1 MRIVPASSSRCMGGR
16 KYRVRPT
23 VDFSEIK
30 KMKANGRYAIGVPK
44 SKISVPFSK
53 A

>member
-1 MRIVPASSSRCMGGR
+1 MGGR
-16 KYRVRPT
+16 KHRVRPT

-44 SKISVPFSK
+44 SKNICPIWQSIKAAASLSFSS
-53 A
+53 